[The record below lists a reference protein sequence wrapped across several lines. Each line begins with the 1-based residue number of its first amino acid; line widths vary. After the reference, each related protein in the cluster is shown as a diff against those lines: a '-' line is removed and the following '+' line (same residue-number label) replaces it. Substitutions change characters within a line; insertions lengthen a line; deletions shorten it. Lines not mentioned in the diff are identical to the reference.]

1 MNTRVSKK
9 AAPTRAVVNGG
20 EKGAKEAATRAD
32 VIKLFPATAYS
43 GVAGSTSL
51 IRRVGEYKDDEPKK
65 GPGRG
70 ECI

>member
-1 MNTRVSKK
+1 MNRHGRGV
-9 AAPTRAVVNGG
+9 
-20 EKGAKEAATRAD
+20 KEAATRAD